1 MYISSGLLGQFLRR
15 GTFSRVSDQRH
26 TLQHVMVDVCACFG
40 YLARRKGHTPAAC
53 TLPPPPLSSPTTEHI
68 MSRRLY
74 LGRLPP
80 DSRQE
85 DVTKFFEGEGRIVD
99 CRVMTGFGFV
109 EFENSQDAELAMN
122 NNGSKP
128 FLGQK

>member
-1 MYISSGLLGQFLRR
+1 LCLFWSFGEKKGPHASGLHASS
-15 GTFSRVSDQRH
+15 FSLV
-26 TLQHVMVDVCACFG
+26 
-40 YLARRKGHTPAAC
+40 LAHN
-53 TLPPPPLSSPTTEHI
+53 TEHI